1 MYSYPNYQNYPQQIY
16 QYAPQ
21 GAYNGYTATQNNSM
35 NNLPTMNNQAPISP
49 KFDVVQGAL
58 AADVYQVE
66 NGQEVILLDMDNPFV
81 YKKKRGIDGKLAPIE
96 KYRLVQEDISEKPEV
111 NMEEFVKQSDIEMI
125 VAKLVKSEVDK
136 KLSEITLKPSTS
148 KKKAEE

>member
-1 MYSYPNYQNYPQQIY
+1 MYSYPNYPNYPQQIY
-16 QYAPQ
+16 QYAPTSP
-21 GAYNGYTATQNNSM
+21 YNGYTATQNNSVT
-35 NNLPTMNNQAPISP
+35 NLPTMNNQMPISP

-66 NGQEVILLDMDNPFV
+66 NGQEVILMDMDNPYV
-81 YKKKRGIDGKLAPIE
+81 YKKKRGSDGKLEPIQ
-96 KYRLVQEDISEKPEV
+96 KFRLVQEEVNQNPEV
-111 NMEEFVKQSDIEMI
+111 DMKDFVKQSEIEMI

-148 KKKAEE
+148 KKKVED

>member
-1 MYSYPNYQNYPQQIY
+1 MYNYPNFPNYPQQMY
-16 QYAPQ
+16 QYPPTSP
-21 GAYNGYTATQNNSM
+21 YNGYTAPQNNSM

-66 NGQEVILLDMDNPFV
+66 NGQEVILMDMDNPYV
-81 YKKKRGIDGKLAPIE
+81 YKKKRGLDGKLEQME
-96 KYRLVQEDISEKPEV
+96 KYRLVQEEMNQAPEV
-111 NMEEFVKQSDIEMI
+111 DMKDFVKQSEIEMI
-125 VAKLVKSEVDK
+125 VAKLVKNEVDK

>member
-1 MYSYPNYQNYPQQIY
+1 MYNYPNFPNYPQQMY
-16 QYAPQ
+16 QYTPTSP
-21 GAYNGYTATQNNSM
+21 YNGYTAPQNNSM

-66 NGQEVILLDMDNPFV
+66 NGQEVILMDMDNPYV
-81 YKKKRGIDGKLAPIE
+81 YKKKRGLDGKLEQME
-96 KYRLVQEDISEKPEV
+96 KYRLVQEENNQTPEV
-111 NMEEFVKQSDIEMI
+111 DMKEFVKQSEIEMI
-125 VAKLVKSEVDK
+125 VAKLVKNEVDK

>member
-1 MYSYPNYQNYPQQIY
+1 MYSYPNYPNYPQQPF
-16 QYAPQ
+16 QYVPTSP
-21 GAYNGYTATQNNSM
+21 YNGYTATQNNSVT
-35 NNLPTMNNQAPISP
+35 NLPTMSNQAPISP

-58 AADVYQVE
+58 SADVYQVD

-81 YKKKRGIDGKLAPIE
+81 YKKKRGLDGKLEPIE
-96 KYRLVQEDISEKPEV
+96 KYRLVKEEINQTPEV
-111 NMEEFVKQSDIEMI
+111 DMKDFVKQSDIEMI

-148 KKKAEE
+148 KKKVED

>member
-1 MYSYPNYQNYPQQIY
+1 MYSYPNYQNYPQQMY

-21 GAYNGYTATQNNSM
+21 ATYNGYTAPQNNSM

-66 NGQEVILLDMDNPFV
+66 NGQEVILMDMDNPYV
-81 YKKKRGIDGKLAPIE
+81 YKKKRGVDGKLEPIL
-96 KYRLVQEDISEKPEV
+96 KFRLVQEENNQTPEV
-111 NMEEFVKQSDIEMI
+111 DMKEFVKQSDIEMI

>member
-1 MYSYPNYQNYPQQIY
+1 MYSYQNYQNYPQQMY

-21 GAYNGYTATQNNSM
+21 SPYNGYTAPQNNSV

-49 KFDVVQGAL
+49 KFDVVQGEL
-58 AADVYQVE
+58 AANMYQTE
-66 NGQEVILLDMDNPFV
+66 NGQEVILMDMDNPFV
-81 YKKKRGIDGKLAPIE
+81 YKKKRGLDGKLAPIE
-96 KYRLVQEDISEKPEV
+96 KYRLVQEDTNEKPEV

-125 VAKLVKSEVDK
+125 VSKLVKSEVDK

-148 KKKAEE
+148 RKKAEE

>member
-1 MYSYPNYQNYPQQIY
+1 MYNYPNFPNYPQQMY
-16 QYAPQ
+16 QYTPQ
-21 GAYNGYTATQNNSM
+21 ATYNGYTAPQNNSM
-35 NNLPTMNNQAPISP
+35 NNLPPTQTQAPISP

-66 NGQEVILLDMDNPFV
+66 NGQEVILLDMDNPYV
-81 YKKKRGIDGKLAPIE
+81 YKKKRGLDGKLEQME
-96 KYRLVQEDISEKPEV
+96 KYRLVQEEMNQTPEV
-111 NMEEFVKQSDIEMI
+111 DMKDFVKQSEIEMI